1 MRVIDRERALHLLM
15 GRYRYEEAMRLFGEY
30 CLLMEE
36 DWSDYV
42 ARHSP
47 MRLRQ
52 LHKQLSAVGLWP
64 AELNPPVRGTGLL
77 SAVTGLLVGLKQPTP
92 AEEPLPVPHQPAQ
105 GPDVEAQT
113 ATGRDPEQVLQSLVA
128 PPLSV
133 EFPPALAEH
142 GAVGGDG
149 SPLHDAIALLR
160 YRLAQDLG
168 FVLPLVHLRE
178 NIELPENTYALRF
191 SGETVGEGRVDP
203 EKLAAIATQVPAE
216 WPSEPHPVRSGSLAW
231 VSPEELAAHRAEL
244 ATGGAR
250 SFASNGPSLAW
261 VQETQPPHA
270 LITEHLEDVVRRQ
283 AHRLFTNQSL
293 DLLLRTF
300 EPEIGKDTYSELFGR
315 FMSLTELRLVLQALL
330 KAGYG
335 IRNLPKIV
343 DLLMTHYINY
353 LAEKPLS
360 MDETWKI
367 SSHIPFFT
375 TEELAEVVCQGLGLP
390 PLNDRRSML
399 AAQLERVIKQTS
411 EPRDR
416 ASFSDAS
423 KPWEATD
430 GREWPARDP
439 NKGAW

>member
-1 MRVIDRERALHLLM
+1 MIDRERALHLLM

-36 DWSDYV
+36 DWNDYV

-47 MRLRQ
+47 VRLRQ
-52 LHKQLSAVGLWP
+52 LHKQLNAVGLWP
-64 AELNPPVRGTGLL
+64 PELVPPVRGTGIL
-77 SAVTGLLVGLKQPTP
+77 SAVTGLLVGLKPPP
-92 AEEPLPVPHQPAQ
+92 AMEEPLLPVSQPAS
-105 GPDVEAQT
+105 GPDLEAQT

-133 EFPPALAEH
+133 EFPPALAQH
-142 GAVGGDG
+142 AAVGGDG
-149 SPLHDAIALLR
+149 SQLHDAIALLR

-191 SGETVGEGRVDP
+191 SGETVGEGRVEP
-203 EKLAAIATQVPAE
+203 EKVAAIGHVPSE
-216 WPSEPHPVRSGSLAW
+216 WPSDPHPVRSGSLTW
-231 VSPEELAAHRAEL
+231 VSPEELASRKAEP
-244 ATGGAR
+244 AEGGAR
-250 SFASNGPSLAW
+250 SFASTGPSLGW
-261 VQETQPPHA
+261 VQDTQTPHA
-270 LITEHLEDVVRRQ
+270 LIAEHLEDVVRRQ

-399 AAQLERVIKQTS
+399 AAQLERVIKQTP

-416 ASFSDAS
+416 APFSDAP